1 MFLNFRVV
9 LCTIWEKVT
18 VLCEMK
24 GSIENLN
31 VSMKK
36 GKTVLK
42 GEGNYLIFSLHNCP
56 KNTPS
61 KGIIAYDASILP

>member
-1 MFLNFRVV
+1 M
-9 LCTIWEKVT
+9 E
-18 VLCEMK
+18 
-24 GSIENLN
+24 GSKENLD

-36 GKTVLK
+36 SKMVLK
-42 GEGNYLIFSLHNCP
+42 GTGNSLIFSLHNCP

>member
-1 MFLNFRVV
+1 MFLNFKVV
-9 LCTIWEKVT
+9 LCTIWGKVT
-18 VLCEMK
+18 VLCEME
-24 GSIENLN
+24 GSVENLD

-36 GKTVLK
+36 SKTALK
-42 GEGNYLIFSLHNCP
+42 GKGNSLIFSLHNCP